1 MRKLVFTQYADA
13 QYSDAYLWYERAR
26 GGLGEEFARAV
37 DLAISRIQTD
47 PAQFKRATGN
57 YRRLA
62 TKRFPYEIFYDF
74 DGDTT
79 VVYAVFHTSQNPDIW
94 QLQLN

>member
-13 QYSDAYLWYERAR
+13 QYSDAYLWYEHASN
-26 GGLGEEFARAV
+26 GLGEEFARAV
-37 DLAISRIQTD
+37 DAALARIQSA
-47 PAQFKRATGN
+47 PEQFKHATGN

-74 DGDTT
+74 DTST
-79 VVYAVFHTSQNPDIW
+79 IVVYAVFHTSQHPDTW
-94 QLQLN
+94 QSQPN

>member
-26 GGLGEEFARAV
+26 SGLGEEFARTV
-37 DLAISRIQTD
+37 DNVLSRIRTD
-47 PAQFKRATGN
+47 PAQFKRSTGN

-74 DGDTT
+74 DASTI
-79 VVYAVFHTSQNPDIW
+79 VVYAVFHTSQNPDVW
-94 QLQLN
+94 QSQLN